1 MAIDPFRIKRIAT
14 KLEAAW
20 FANSQLTLG
29 QLIEQ
34 IENLAWGRYY
44 AANPTRH
51 FTARL
56 SELPDLAFEQGL
68 NDWIAGKR
76 SDVGRQV
83 P

>member
-14 KLEAAW
+14 KLETAWGAAP
-20 FANSQLTLG
+20 NMTLG
-29 QLIEQ
+29 QLIEE
-34 IENLAWGRYY
+34 IENLGWDQYY
-44 AANPTRH
+44 AAFPTRH

-56 SELPDLAFEQGL
+56 SELPDFAFEQGL
-68 NDWIAGKR
+68 NQWIAGKR